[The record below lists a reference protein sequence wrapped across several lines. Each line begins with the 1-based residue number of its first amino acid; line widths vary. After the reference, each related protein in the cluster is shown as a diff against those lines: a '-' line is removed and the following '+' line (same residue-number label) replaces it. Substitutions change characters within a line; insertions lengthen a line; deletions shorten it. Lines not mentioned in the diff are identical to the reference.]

1 MDRRSKIGLSTLIV
15 FWSFVLLS
23 LAWTKAPRQGAIA
36 STGMTSTA
44 RFSHTA
50 TLLRNNQVL
59 IAGGMQ
65 RNGVWLS
72 SAELFDPAS
81 ERFVAAGNMSAPRA
95 GATATLL
102 NNGKVLIAGGATS
115 AGKSVASADLFDP
128 VTGAFVATGD
138 MAMPR
143 SHAVAILLRDGK
155 VLIAG
160 GGAAGDNQRTTS
172 AELYDPVQGRFLP
185 TGSMQTPRSYD
196 TAVRLKDGRVLVTGG
211 MSYGDFPNPEIEAS
225 AEVYDPTSGRFAA
238 TGSMSASRWKQG
250 MALLRDGKVLVVGGQ
265 TGGSNDNRLSS
276 TEIYDPGTG
285 KFTRGPEMHTKR
297 FKLHDGVVV
306 LRDGRVL
313 VAGGADQMELYD
325 PDSESFSTVGG
336 VALDGFF
343 FSTATLLGDGKVLV
357 VNGYGQHPMDGAV
370 RHAWLYQP

>member
-15 FWSFVLLS
+15 FWSFILLS

-36 STGMTSTA
+36 STGMTGTA

-72 SAELFDPAS
+72 SAELFDAAS
-81 ERFVAAGNMSAPRA
+81 ERFIAAGSMSAPRA

-102 NNGKVLIAGGATS
+102 DNGKVLIAGGATS
-115 AGKSVASADLFDP
+115 PGKSLDSAELFDP
-128 VTGAFVATGD
+128 ALGAFVATGS
-138 MAMPR
+138 MTTPR
-143 SHAVAILLRDGK
+143 SHAVAVLLQDGK
-155 VLIAG
+155 VLVAG
-160 GGAAGDNQRTTS
+160 GGTAGDNQRTTS
-172 AELYDPVQGRFLP
+172 AELYDPAQGRFSP
-185 TGSMQTPRSYD
+185 TGSMQTPRSYG
-196 TAVRLKDGRVLVTGG
+196 TAVRLKDGRVLLAGG

-225 AEVYDPTSGRFAA
+225 AEIYNPTTGRFTA

-250 MALLRDGKVLVVGGQ
+250 VALLRDGKVLIVGGQ
-265 TGGSNDNRLSS
+265 TGGANDNRLSS

-285 KFTRGPEMHTKR
+285 KFTRGSEMRVKR
-297 FKLHDGVVV
+297 FKLHDGVVA
-306 LRDGRVL
+306 LRDGRIL

-325 PDSESFSTVGG
+325 PDWGSFSTVGG

-357 VNGYGQHPMDGAV
+357 VNGYGHHPLDGAV
-370 RHAWLYQP
+370 RHAWVYQP

>member
-15 FWSFVLLS
+15 FWSFILLS
-23 LAWTKAPRQGAIA
+23 LAWTKAPRQGTIA
-36 STGMTSTA
+36 STGMTGTA

-72 SAELFDPAS
+72 SAELFDTAS
-81 ERFVAAGNMSAPRA
+81 ERFIAAGNMSVPRA

-102 NNGKVLIAGGATS
+102 DNGKVLIAGGAT
-115 AGKSVASADLFDP
+115 AQGKSLDSAELFDP
-128 VTGAFVATGD
+128 ALGAFVATGS
-138 MAMPR
+138 MTTPR
-143 SHAVAILLRDGK
+143 SHAIAVLLQDGK

-160 GGAAGDNQRTTS
+160 GGTAGDNQRTTS
-172 AELYDPVQGRFLP
+172 AELYDPAQGRFIP
-185 TGSMQTPRSYD
+185 TGTMQAPRSYG
-196 TAVRLKDGRVLVTGG
+196 TAVRLKDGRVLVAGG
-211 MSYGDFPNPEIEAS
+211 MSNGDFPNPEIEAS
-225 AEVYDPTSGRFAA
+225 AEIYNPTTGRFTA

-250 MALLRDGKVLVVGGQ
+250 AALLRDGKVLVVGGQ
-265 TGGSNDNRLSS
+265 TGVSTDNRLSS

-285 KFTRGPEMHTKR
+285 KFARGPEMLVKR
-297 FKLHDGVVV
+297 FKLHDGVVA

-325 PDSESFSTVGG
+325 PASGRFSTVGG

-357 VNGYGQHPMDGAV
+357 VNGYGHHPLDGAV
-370 RHAWLYQP
+370 RHAWVYQP

>member
-23 LAWTKAPRQGAIA
+23 LAWTKAPREGALA
-36 STGMTSTA
+36 STGMTGTG

-50 TLLRNNQVL
+50 TLLGNNRVL

-72 SAELFDPAS
+72 SAELFEPAS
-81 ERFVAAGNMSAPRA
+81 GRFVAVGNMSVPRA

-102 NNGKVLIAGGATS
+102 ENGKVLIAGGATS
-115 AGKSVASADLFDP
+115 LGKSVASADLFDP
-128 VTGAFVATGD
+128 ATGAFVATGD
-138 MAMPR
+138 MAIPR
-143 SHAVAILLRDGK
+143 SHAVAVLLRDGK

-160 GGAAGDNQRTTS
+160 GSRAGDNQRTTS
-172 AELYDPVQGRFLP
+172 AELYDPAQGQFIP

-196 TAVRLKDGRVLVTGG
+196 TAVRMKDGRVLVTGG
-211 MSYGDFPNPEIEAS
+211 LSYGDFPNPEIEAS
-225 AEVYDPTSGRFAA
+225 AEIYDPATGRFTA
-238 TGSMSASRWKQG
+238 TGGMSASRWKQG
-250 MALLRDGKVLVVGGQ
+250 IALLHDGKVLVVGGQ
-265 TGGSNDNRLSS
+265 AGGSSDNRLSS
-276 TEIYDPGTG
+276 TEIYDPRTG

-343 FSTATLLGDGKVLV
+343 FSTATLLDDGKVLV
-357 VNGYGQHPMDGAV
+357 VNGYGHHPLDGAV